1 MDFPEQDELV
11 IAVIKKIMPY
21 GAFCVLPEYNNMEA
35 FLHVSEIAPRWIK
48 NIHEFVSEGQ
58 RHVAKIHR
66 IDKEKNQVDVSLK
79 RVSEEEKKAKLEIMQ
94 TEKRADKLL
103 ALALKTSKVKL
114 TPEQAGD
121 ILTKEFGDIWSA
133 FTEAQE
139 RKEEALKSVD
149 IPAALK
155 SEIVAIA
162 EKNIKKPTVEI
173 SGMVNLTC
181 WGVEGVED
189 VKKVLSEGE
198 KEVGMHYLGAPRYRV
213 TLTAANYKDGEKK
226 LGKVVD
232 RMKAAAQKRGCDFAF
247 ELEKS

>member
-21 GAFCVLPEYNNMEA
+21 GAFCVLPEYNNQEA

-66 IDKEKNQVDVSLK
+66 IDREKNQVDISLK
-79 RVSEEEKKAKLEIMQ
+79 RVSEEEKKAKLELMR

-103 ALALKTSKVKL
+103 ALAIKNSKVKL
-114 TPEQAGD
+114 TGEQVGD
-121 ILTKEFGDIWSA
+121 ILTKEFGDVWSA

-139 RKEEALKSVD
+139 RKEEALKNVD
-149 IPAALK
+149 LPATLK

-162 EKNIKKPTVEI
+162 EKNIKTPTVEI
-173 SGMVNLTC
+173 SGLVSMTC

-198 KEVGMHYLGAPRYRV
+198 NDVGVHYLGAPRYRL

-226 LGKVVD
+226 MAKVVD
-232 RMKAAAQKRGCDFAF
+232 KMKSAAQKKGCDFSF
-247 ELEKS
+247 ELQKS

>member
-11 IAVIKKIMPY
+11 MAVIKKIMPY

-66 IDKEKNQVDVSLK
+66 IDREKNQVDVSLK
-79 RVSEEEKKAKLEIMQ
+79 RVSEEEKKAKLELMQ
-94 TEKRADKLL
+94 TEKRAEKLL
-103 ALALKTSKVKL
+103 SLALKNSKSKL
-114 TPEQAGD
+114 TPEQAD
-121 ILTKEFGDIWSA
+121 ELFTKEFGDVWSA

-139 RKEEALKSVD
+139 KKEDAFKNID

-155 SEIVAIA
+155 AEMVAIA
-162 EKNIKKPTVEI
+162 EKNIKTPTVEI
-173 SGMVNLTC
+173 SGMVTMTC

-189 VKKVLSEGE
+189 VKTVLSEGE
-198 KEVGMHYLGAPRYRV
+198 KEVGVHYLGAPRYRV
-213 TLTAANYKDGEKK
+213 TLTAPNYKDGEKK

-232 RMKAAAQKRGCDFAF
+232 RMKAAAQKRGCDFSF
-247 ELEKS
+247 ELQKS

>member
-11 IAVIKKIMPY
+11 MAVIKKIMPY

-103 ALALKTSKVKL
+103 SLALKNSKVKL
-114 TPEQAGD
+114 TAEEAGD

-139 RKEEALKSVD
+139 RREEALKDVD

-189 VKKVLSEGE
+189 VKKVLGEGE
-198 KEVGMHYLGAPRYRV
+198 KEVGVHYLGAPRYRV
-213 TLTAANYKDGEKK
+213 TLSAPNYKDGEKT

-232 RMKAAAQKRGCDFAF
+232 RMKAAAQKRGCDFSF
-247 ELEKS
+247 DLEKS